1 MSYPILILIAA
12 LVVAII
18 DCYIERRQHRKTG
31 DALLVTLSMLHA
43 TLEKIKEYEDGK
55 G

>member
-1 MSYPILILIAA
+1 MIYFWLLLIAA

-18 DCYIERRQHRKTG
+18 DCYIERLQHRKTS

-43 TLEKIKEYEDGK
+43 TLDKIKEYENGK

>member
-1 MSYPILILIAA
+1 MIYPYLILIAA

-31 DALLVTLSMLHA
+31 DALLVTLAMLHA

>member
-1 MSYPILILIAA
+1 MSYPYLILIAA
-12 LVVAII
+12 LVVAVI

-31 DALLVTLSMLHA
+31 DALISTLSMLHA

-55 G
+55 V

>member
-1 MSYPILILIAA
+1 MTYPIYLLLAA
-12 LVVAII
+12 LIVAII

-43 TLEKIKEYEDGK
+43 TLEKIKEYENGK

>member
-1 MSYPILILIAA
+1 MSYFWLFLIAA
-12 LVVAII
+12 LVVAIF
-18 DCYIERRQHRKTG
+18 DCYIERRQHRRTS